1 MDPRSLD
8 YLLTK
13 EEEAAFEKDGY
24 FVMEDALSA
33 ESVERYIDITRE
45 VVEEYKRIYHI
56 DPHKYFGVI
65 DFIGQRDGLLELVKW
80 LRAEAHEPD
89 PTAT

>member
-65 DFIGQRDGLLELVKW
+65 DFIGQRDGLLELVDWYKT
-80 LRAEAHEPD
+80 LPKI
-89 PTAT
+89 